1 MERRKYTRI
10 SLHVPAILS
19 FFQVEG
25 YHSGALANISEGGCF
40 FPFRGHIPIGE
51 QCGVTIVIGEGL
63 DARTYV
69 IAGTIVRSESQGVG
83 VCFNDSDKE
92 KEKVVKK
99 IIEYY
104 NSASREA
111 GGE

>member
-10 SLHVPAILS
+10 SLHVPATLS

-25 YHSGALANISEGGCF
+25 YHTGALANISEGGCYI
-40 FPFRGHIPIGE
+40 PFRGNIPTGE

-63 DARTYV
+63 DARSYI
-69 IAGTIVRSESQGVG
+69 IAGTIVRNDSKGVG
-83 VCFNDSDKE
+83 ICFNDFDKE
-92 KEKVVKK
+92 KEEVVQK

-104 NSASREA
+104 KR
-111 GGE
+111 